1 VNVILY
7 FPNRRAN
14 PITSLIIVD
23 TESEM
28 VLKEVHRAAKEDP
41 HPKVLLLPGVPTEP
55 LMLCSELPISF
66 YKRPL
71 TRALGEQ

>member
-1 VNVILY
+1 
-7 FPNRRAN
+7 
-14 PITSLIIVD
+14 
-23 TESEM
+23 
-28 VLKEVHRAAKEDP
+28 LKEVHRAAKEDP